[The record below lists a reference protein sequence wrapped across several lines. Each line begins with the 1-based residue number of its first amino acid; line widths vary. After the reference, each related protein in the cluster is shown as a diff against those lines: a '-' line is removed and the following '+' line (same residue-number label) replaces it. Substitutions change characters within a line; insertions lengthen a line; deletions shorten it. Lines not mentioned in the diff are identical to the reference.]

1 MRARH
6 GVGHGVE
13 PNRQVQIGAVLAT
26 QYRQAT
32 DPRSS
37 ATSALFAAA
46 IRPGIASATEPRS
59 PLQRHAHHQIK
70 FRRIYADSRRHRQP
84 GGDDHAIAMQVGSLG
99 DSVTNINPNA
109 EADVAVRQ
117 VILIMARNLLLHL
130 HGAPDRPLD
139 TVEHDEQ
146 RIAASLHYPASMLR
160 DRRVDN
166 IASNSP
172 QPRERSYIV
181 E

>member
-46 IRPGIASATEPRS
+46 IRPGIASATES
-59 PLQRHAHHQIK
+59 AFTATNVRHTVKSNFAGLL
-70 FRRIYADSRRHRQP
+70 RIHAAIDK
-84 GGDDHAIAMQVGSLG
+84 GGS
-99 DSVTNINPNA
+99 T
-109 EADVAVRQ
+109 
-117 VILIMARNLLLHL
+117 
-130 HGAPDRPLD
+130 
-139 TVEHDEQ
+139 
-146 RIAASLHYPASMLR
+146 
-160 DRRVDN
+160 
-166 IASNSP
+166 
-172 QPRERSYIV
+172 
-181 E
+181 